1 MNTKVEKTLLI
12 ALAFLILSYWWFSK
26 HIWFR
31 IDDKKITVNRQSK
44 PYDYSCFKSLSSQIF
59 CHHQDNG
66 TQYLIV
72 PKNNEI
78 YAVEGEDIVYLEGI
92 VISSTFSNTL
102 KDSEVIQ
109 KLPDE
114 ITKGENFIQFTPSV
128 DEARQ
133 SQQTQ
138 TWRIYN

>member
-1 MNTKVEKTLLI
+1 MNTKVKKSLVIVLALL
-12 ALAFLILSYWWFSK
+12 FLGYWWFST

-31 IDDKKITVNRQSK
+31 IDDRKITVNQLSK
-44 PYDYSCFKSLSSQIF
+44 PYDYSCFKSLRGNIF

-66 TQYLIV
+66 AEYLIV
-72 PKNNEI
+72 PKDNEI
-78 YAVEGEDIVYLEGI
+78 YAVNGEEIIYLEGI
-92 VISSTFSNTL
+92 VISSTFSNSL
-102 KDSEVIQ
+102 NNSKVIQ

-114 ITKGENFIQFTPSV
+114 IIEGENFIQFTPSI

-138 TWRIYN
+138 TWRIYD